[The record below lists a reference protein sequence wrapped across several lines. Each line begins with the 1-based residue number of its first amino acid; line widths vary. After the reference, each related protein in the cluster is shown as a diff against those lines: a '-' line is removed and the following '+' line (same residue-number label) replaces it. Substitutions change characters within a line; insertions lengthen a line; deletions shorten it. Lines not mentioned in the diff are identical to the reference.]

1 MGQKS
6 FGLNRDRRIF
16 VRFGIRPLLPKP
28 PNHAILNGR
37 YLTAGRRCLLE
48 TAGTVTVLGARGS
61 FPVTGKD
68 YLEYGGNTSC
78 FLADLGG
85 ETVILDAGS
94 GLASLGEAVPLPGG
108 RRRVHV
114 LLSHLHLDH
123 IMGLFTFP
131 LLHDPAAE
139 ICLYGDR
146 GLRSRLGAVLG
157 PPYWPLGLEDF
168 RARVEVREL
177 APGARLPLGDGVT
190 VSTLRGNHPGDSL
203 LYRLEGG
210 GKTLV
215 YALDCEMEP
224 GMRAALA
231 RFAQNA
237 DLLIWDAAFAPGGL
251 KKGWGHSTWQEGL
264 ALGDLA
270 GVKRVMMTH
279 YSQTYSDRFLSGQ
292 EKLAAADSRCLFAK
306 EGMVVSL

>member
-1 MGQKS
+1 M
-6 FGLNRDRRIF
+6 
-16 VRFGIRPLLPKP
+16 
-28 PNHAILNGR
+28 
-37 YLTAGRRCLLE
+37 E
-48 TAGTVTVLGARGS
+48 TAGTVAVLGARGS

-68 YLEYGGNTSC
+68 YLDYGGNTSC

-108 RRRVHV
+108 RKRVHV

-123 IMGLFTFP
+123 IMGLFNFS

-264 ALGDLA
+264 ALGNLA

-279 YSQTYSDRFLSGQ
+279 YSQTYSDRFLSEQ